1 MIQKIRMK
9 RHESFSIREG
19 WLAKGLTSIKKDNK
33 IFSSP
38 SATDELGVGYNMVK
52 SLKYWMHATKL
63 IQNNSNEIEL
73 SEFGELVLKYDR
85 YLEDKFTWWL
95 IHLQLTLNIE
105 DAFVINCFYNKLLS
119 KKFTK
124 QELYETIVRVLTTY
138 KIEFNEKT
146 LLDEINMVIKTYVAD
161 DNDDNPE
168 NNFNCPL
175 SDLELIKKVNRDTYE
190 KNRPAYKSLNYL
202 IVYYLIKQLIEGK
215 EYISIDDLMKLE
227 NGPSKILNL
236 DKNLINDYLDE
247 MKKNELIIINRTAGL
262 NMVYLR
268 RKLNLKDIF
277 EEYFSRRQL

>member
-1 MIQKIRMK
+1 MIQKVRMK

-52 SLKYWMHATKL
+52 SLKYWMYATKL
-63 IQNNSNEIEL
+63 IQDNSKGIEL

-95 IHLQLTLNIE
+95 IHLQLSLNIE

-119 KKFTK
+119 KNFTK
-124 QELYETIVRVLTTY
+124 QELYETVVRVLTTY
-138 KIEFNEKT
+138 QIEFNEKT
-146 LLDEINMVIKTYVAD
+146 LLDEINMVIKTYVVD

-175 SDLELIKKVNRDTYE
+175 SDLELIKKVSRDTYE

-202 IVYYLIKQLIEGK
+202 IVYYLIEQLIEGK

-227 NGPSKILNL
+227 NGPSKMLNL
-236 DKNLINDYLDE
+236 DKNLINDYLDD
-247 MKKNELIIINRTAGL
+247 MKKNELITINRTAGL

-268 RKLNLKDIF
+268 RKLNLNEIF
-277 EEYFSRRQL
+277 EEYFSRR